1 MVFICVSNALLRGE
15 YVNFPCSIILLW
27 SNSNILSP
35 VRNSFLSNIPD
46 YRADTFAASL
56 LISFCNFSALILSS
70 SIMIKFYIVS
80 IWFFLKHKELSDGG
94 VVKTTNYG
102 FAVHFL

>member
-15 YVNFPCSIILLW
+15 YVNFACSIILLW

-56 LISFCNFSALILSS
+56 LISILWS